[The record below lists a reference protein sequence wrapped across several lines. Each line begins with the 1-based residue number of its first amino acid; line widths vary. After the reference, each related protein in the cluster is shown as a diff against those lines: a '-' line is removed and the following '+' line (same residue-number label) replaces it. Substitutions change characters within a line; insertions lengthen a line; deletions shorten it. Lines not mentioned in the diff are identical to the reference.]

1 MTDDFVRHRLYGRR
15 KGKALR
21 SRQAGLV
28 ETLLPGLRVDLSN
41 PGLPDTAPG
50 RLEIGFGGG
59 EHLAHRAA
67 LDPDVRFLGAE
78 SFING
83 TAKLLALIADRSLTN
98 IRIHD
103 GDARALLEALPAAS
117 LDTVYLLYP
126 DPWPKHRHLRR
137 RFVNQDNLASIQ
149 RVLIPGGH
157 FLFASD
163 IASYVAWTLLETHR
177 HGGLAWTA
185 TSAADW
191 RQPPPGWIETRYEAK
206 ARREGRTPCYLSF
219 IRR

>member
-28 ETLLPGLRVDLSN
+28 ETLLPSLRVDLNN
-41 PGLPDTAPG
+41 PGVSAATPG

-67 LDPDVRFLGAE
+67 LDPGVRFLGAE

-83 TAKLLALIADRSLTN
+83 TAKLLAMVADRGLTN
-98 IRIHD
+98 IAIHD
-103 GDARALLEALPAAS
+103 GDARALIEALPCAC
-117 LDTVYLLYP
+117 LDTIYLLYP

-137 RFVNQDNLASIQ
+137 RFVNQENLASFQ
-149 RVLIPGGH
+149 RVLILGGQ
-157 FLFASD
+157 FVFASD
-163 IASYVAWTLLETHR
+163 IASYVAWTLRETHR
-177 HGGLAWTA
+177 HGGFTWTA
-185 TSAADW
+185 ARAADW

-206 ARREGRTPCYLSF
+206 AKREGRAPCYLNF